1 MLLRYRLAL
10 HCNSTMTKPIQVRI
24 SRAGNEI
31 GSYPSDEVV
40 RLSSNGTLK
49 ETDFYWHEGMIDWAP
64 LSRFLASETRRKL
77 AEEALRLKQEEVKK
91 AERLALERAK
101 AKEDEERAAFEARM
115 DRLEKEEKA
124 NQFRCNCCRERFPT
138 PKDAGGVC
146 VGGIALV
153 VLSPLITWINLRD
166 RGQILEF
173 RALSRRYRLRPL
185 ACGCFILPWSRL
197 VCRWNVEVPLLSDLR
212 VHQLFQ
218 ARKEGVISRMG

>member
-1 MLLRYRLAL
+1 
-10 HCNSTMTKPIQVRI
+10 MTKPIQVRI

-115 DRLEKEEKA
+115 DQLEKKEKA

-153 VLSPLITWINLRD
+153 VLSPLITWITYETVGRYSSFERLAGGTGFGLWLAAASFFLGVGLFAVGMLKSPCCPICESTN
-166 RGQILEF
+166 F
-173 RALSRRYRLRPL
+173 SRPEKR
-185 ACGCFILPWSRL
+185 
-197 VCRWNVEVPLLSDLR
+197 E
-212 VHQLFQ
+212 
-218 ARKEGVISRMG
+218 

>member
-1 MLLRYRLAL
+1 
-10 HCNSTMTKPIQVRI
+10 MTKPIQVRI

-153 VLSPLITWINLRD
+153 VLSPLITWITYETVGRYSSFERLAGGTGFGLWLAAASFFLGVGLFAVGMLKSPCCPICESTN
-166 RGQILEF
+166 F
-173 RALSRRYRLRPL
+173 SRPEKR
-185 ACGCFILPWSRL
+185 
-197 VCRWNVEVPLLSDLR
+197 E
-212 VHQLFQ
+212 
-218 ARKEGVISRMG
+218 